1 MLAPVLTPA
10 AMGVRAARGPN
21 QLVRATFCA
30 GGRSVQGWLF
40 VAAVVFVSFTPACED
55 KSRTLSPSTTSD
67 SLLRLRRL
75 LGIRFSWYFVH
86 RLQKETPIV
95 QGPNHRMLDWGQPR
109 WRLVRNK
116 LPADT
121 MILLLSPTLWEQHKR
136 SVLFGLLI
144 VGGLGLL
151 AIYLLLERK
160 QLERARKAQD
170 QLSGMLIRAQEL
182 ERSRIAVEI
191 HDDFSQRLA
200 VLALNLGT
208 AAEIIPES
216 PQEASRQLR
225 QLAAEAGKLGDDLHT
240 LSHRLHSA
248 TLESLGLVQGVSAFC
263 KEFSTQ
269 QGLRIDFT
277 HEQVP
282 PSVDSEI
289 ALCAFRTVQEALR
302 NIKKHSGV
310 TSARVCLNASNN
322 SIHLIISDLG
332 VGFDPKDLRLSQG
345 LGVRSMAGR
354 VSLLGGRFEIRSH
367 LQTGTTVEAWL
378 PLQPKSSPSSSA

>member
-1 MLAPVLTPA
+1 M
-10 AMGVRAARGPN
+10 
-21 QLVRATFCA
+21 
-30 GGRSVQGWLF
+30 
-40 VAAVVFVSFTPACED
+40 AAVVFVSFTPACEGQVQNVV
-55 KSRTLSPSTTSD
+55 TLNDVGQPPTASEMFRNQILLVFGPSPA
-67 SLLRLRRL
+67 
-75 LGIRFSWYFVH
+75 
-86 RLQKETPIV
+86 KETPIV
-95 QGPNHRMLDWGQPR
+95 QSPNHRMLDWAQLR
-109 WRLVRNK
+109 WRLVKNK
-116 LPADT
+116 LPAGT
-121 MILLLSPTLWEQHKR
+121 MILLLSPTLWEQHNR

-160 QLERARKAQD
+160 HLERARKAQD

-289 ALCAFRTVQEALR
+289 ALCAFRTVQEAVR

-310 TSARVCLNASNN
+310 TSARVCLNAGNN

-332 VGFDPKDLRLSQG
+332 VGFDPRDLRLSQG